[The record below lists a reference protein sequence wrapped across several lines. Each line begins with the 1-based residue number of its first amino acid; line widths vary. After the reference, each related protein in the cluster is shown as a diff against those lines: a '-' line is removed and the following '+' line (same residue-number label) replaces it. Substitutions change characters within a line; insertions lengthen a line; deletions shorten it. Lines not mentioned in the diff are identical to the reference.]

1 MPITTL
7 EEFTSATFDYLI
19 VGGGTAGLTLAAR
32 LTEDPRV
39 VVGVIEAGGYDPLV
53 PEINVPG
60 MMGRTIANPLYD
72 WTFFSVPQSRANDR
86 VVLQPRGKGLGGSSM
101 NNFLGMFRPS
111 RDELNALEEL
121 GNDGWNWPSL
131 FEYMKKSES
140 TLPSGLNSQDAKK
153 YAADPDSALHGTQG
167 PITKSFPTILTELHA
182 LLFDTAEVLG
192 VQRNPETGNG
202 KVVGAMTSFSSV
214 DPRTATRSYAATGYF
229 EPNSSRDNLL
239 VLLNAQVL
247 KIILEPVEGGF
258 HQALGAEF
266 LKDGTTTSVTAVKK
280 DVILSAGTFQTPQLL
295 ELSGIGNP
303 EILSKYKIPQII
315 DLPGVGEN
323 LQDHVYIPT
332 IVEVDAKYETME
344 VLRDPVELK
353 RHEELYKRQEG
364 LFSSVPAAAFLFLPA
379 NAFGSKEEVN
389 AWKSRIK
396 VEPTTATPAPS
407 RPELRRGL
415 EKQYEFHR
423 KWFVDENHAQAEI
436 LNYNGHHPSVPGV
449 PAPGKRYT
457 SLVCALM
464 HPLSRG
470 TVHITSANPLTPP
483 AIDPNYFANET
494 DLDLLV
500 HITRFAL
507 KVYNTPPF
515 GDAFKEF
522 LMPPKETLQATGTQ
536 VEQDERLREYV
547 RETCAPVYHPI
558 GTAAMLPRADGGV
571 VDSNLQVYG
580 THNLRV
586 VDVSILPMELS
597 CHTQAMAYVIGEKGA
612 DILRA
617 RASGKN

>member
-7 EEFTSATFDYLI
+7 EEFTSVTFDYLI
-19 VGGGTAGLTLAAR
+19 IGGGTAGLTLAAR
-32 LTEDPRV
+32 LTEDPNI

-72 WTFFSVPQSRANDR
+72 WTFFSVPQSRANNR
-86 VVLQPRGKGLGGSSM
+86 VVLQPRGKGLGGSSL

-111 RDELNALEEL
+111 KEELNALEEL
-121 GNDGWNWPSL
+121 GNDGWNWASL
-131 FEYMKKSES
+131 FEYMKKARS
-140 TLPSGLNSQDAKK
+140 PDPDAKK
-153 YAADPDSALHGTQG
+153 YAADPDSTLHGTGG
-167 PITKSFPTILTELHA
+167 PITKSFPTVLTELHA
-182 LLFDTAEVLG
+182 LLFDTAEALG
-192 VQRNPETGNG
+192 VSRNPETGNG
-202 KVVGAMTSFSSV
+202 RTVGAMTSFNSV

-229 EPNSSRDNLL
+229 EPNSNRGNLL

-247 KIILEPVEGGF
+247 KILLEPVEDGF
-258 HQALGAEF
+258 HRALGVEF
-266 LKDGTTTSVTAVKK
+266 LKDGTTISITGVKN

-295 ELSGIGNP
+295 ELSGIGNS
-303 EILSKYKIPQII
+303 EILSKYNISPII
-315 DLPGVGEN
+315 ELPGVGEN
-323 LQDHVYIPT
+323 LQDHVCVPT
-332 IVEVDAKYETME
+332 IVEIDAKYETME

-353 RHEELYKRQEG
+353 RHEELYKKREG

-379 NAFGSKEEVN
+379 NAFGSEEEVDTWKTRIN
-389 AWKSRIK
+389 ADSISA
-396 VEPTTATPAPS
+396 VAAVTH
-407 RPELRRGL
+407 PELRRGL
-415 EKQYEFHR
+415 QKQYEHHR

-436 LNYNGHHPSVPGV
+436 LNYNGHQPLPSPV

-470 TVHITSANPLTPP
+470 TVHITAADPLTPP

-507 KVYNTPPF
+507 KVYNTPPLS
-515 GDAFKEF
+515 DAFKEF
-522 LMPPKETLQATGTQ
+522 VLPTKETLQASGTQ
-536 VEQDERLREYV
+536 EQDKRLREYV
-547 RETCAPVYHPI
+547 KETCGPVFHPV

-571 VDSNLQVYG
+571 VDSKLKVYG
-580 THNLRV
+580 TTNLRV
-586 VDVSILPMELS
+586 IDVSILPMELS
-597 CHTQAMAYVIGEKGA
+597 CHTQAIAYVIGEKFCMGHQSLSRGQ
-612 DILRA
+612 IF
-617 RASGKN
+617 